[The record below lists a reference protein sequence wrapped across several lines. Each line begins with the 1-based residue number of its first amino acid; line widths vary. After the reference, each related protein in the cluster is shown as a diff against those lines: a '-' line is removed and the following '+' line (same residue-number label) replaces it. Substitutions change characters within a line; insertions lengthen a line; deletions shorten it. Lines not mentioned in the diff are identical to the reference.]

1 MRFMKALLDLLVNSL
16 SDKIYNR
23 KCKYRKKC
31 KDYEKYKK
39 CDNDVKK
46 RCEKCKQCSK
56 TTDYYC
62 KKCYEIYENCKCHF
76 ECIKGRNNFQ
86 MYWA

>member
-1 MRFMKALLDLLVNSL
+1 MKALLDLLVNSL

-23 KCKYRKKC
+23 KCKYCKKC

-46 RCEKCKQCSK
+46 RCQKCKQCSK
-56 TTDYYC
+56 TQIIIVKNVMKYM
-62 KKCYEIYENCKCHF
+62 KIASVILNV
-76 ECIKGRNNFQ
+76 
-86 MYWA
+86 

>member
-56 TTDYYC
+56 TQIIIVKYVMKYM
-62 KKCYEIYENCKCHF
+62 KIASVILNV
-76 ECIKGRNNFQ
+76 
-86 MYWA
+86 